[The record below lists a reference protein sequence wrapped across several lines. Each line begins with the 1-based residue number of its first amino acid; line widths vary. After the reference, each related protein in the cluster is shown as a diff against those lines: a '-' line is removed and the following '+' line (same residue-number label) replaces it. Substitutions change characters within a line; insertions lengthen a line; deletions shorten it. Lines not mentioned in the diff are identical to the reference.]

1 MKKNK
6 LLSFIC
12 SIAVMLSIGGLAS
25 CGDKGEGASSEPSS
39 VETPDSS
46 VEAPDSSVETPDS
59 SVEAPDSSVEAP
71 DSSVETPDDS
81 SSEKPDDKPTETV
94 IANVPEKFELKL
106 SAIDDTTKAAAYY
119 LDGVT
124 ASKNGESV
132 AVSVDLSKVDFTK
145 AGEYTIIYSVA
156 DSDVTKAS
164 LVRIYDLPVITAE
177 DEITLDWFMATEEN
191 ALTEKIA
198 SSVSAVDSFNQPLT
212 VAIAG
217 EFTKNSYG
225 FYGEGGYSVTLTATD
240 ALGNVATKEVTFTLT
255 NGTAPEIAN
264 VAIDLSN
271 IAVALTDYEVFVDFE
286 LYAVGEEG
294 LVKLTN
300 KEVGYDVNVGGTL
313 FTAEYAAA
321 LAAAG
326 ETEFVVVLSNA
337 YTTVRAT
344 VTDNQAPAFSYAEES
359 SFAYIV
365 GEEFALPQATKN
377 ANSVQAIDV
386 RYTLDGAEYT
396 AAPNEAGEYTYA
408 IEFYRGEEKVLAK
421 EYKIV
426 LVENY
431 GWSGAT
437 VKATENGKIALTGN
451 ADDAN
456 PVLSAD
462 YIAAQGECNTVV
474 VKAKILQESSNQ
486 ADTGEQT
493 GPSIWYIDG
502 STYALTGE
510 EKYIGV
516 SRDSVATG
524 AEITLTL
531 RVETDGSATFILR
544 HFDGWL
550 EILDMEFLHLDAK
563 LAAQQ
568 KLNAGFPSWDY
579 IHHNDPNA
587 YVDDKTYHISGGNFT
602 LTNLLVSDAIAAG
615 YKYVTMRVK
624 MTNETTPIEE
634 IYFITLES
642 GYNWDYYWNSF
653 VGNEVVVRFDLSK
666 YFDSADLANA
676 GNNLVQFKGRYIGG
690 ADIEAE
696 NIEVELIGFETAET
710 ADCFVSVPTGGN
722 YTVTG
727 ATYAKAVDGSAT
739 FAIAANENYAIV
751 SVTAKGGEAAV
762 TDNGDGT
769 YTVNNITQDTYLEV
783 ATKKTVH
790 TVTLAESEM
799 YTADKYSV
807 AVKEGES
814 CTLTITANEG
824 FEIKGV
830 SAENATLTDNGDG
843 TYTVSNVTAETV
855 ITVSAQ
861 AKKSEFAI
869 TLAAGEHYTASFT
882 SATVA
887 KDTEYS
893 FTVTANEG
901 YEISSVTADNATVT
915 ASGNSYTLT
924 NILNDTIVTVTTIKQ
939 VSLAEK
945 MMSSESNFWNYFHV
959 GAWGTNTWDGTSV
972 NVTTSSFQIQKAFI
986 DDALAQGYTH
996 AKVSVKAESSDID
1009 SILLITEG
1017 TLGWNYYWK
1026 RYSGTTAD
1034 VRIDLACYEG
1044 KDYSTLAIGLQNTS
1058 GENTNTAASI
1068 TGIEF
1073 FKSEETTSWTK
1084 TNNNAYVA
1092 YENGML
1098 IMDTVS
1104 AGSDSGVS
1112 TSTEW
1117 WKKYAT
1123 FYTGAAP
1130 AIRMYA
1136 NYLKVG
1142 DNTRSALWG
1151 KNGSPVNTI
1160 HGNGL
1165 SAGWGWN
1172 NDLSYTD
1179 GDTFFI
1185 SADKECIFEFEILE
1199 WHSNCNEYSGT
1210 SIEKVDNDTIK
1221 VTSLAEQKLFL
1232 ATYDDYVAAGY
1243 TEVTIS
1249 ATYASGD
1256 LWVGNDV
1263 WGTGTMFSLASGNS
1277 QTLNLA
1283 EMGQICLFFNAAMSD
1298 VEITY
1303 TFSK

>member
-12 SIAVMLSIGGLAS
+12 SVAVMLSVGGMAG
-25 CGDKGEGASSEPSS
+25 CFDDIANSSSDSLNSS
-39 VETPDSS
+39 VENSSVESPDSS
-46 VEAPDSSVETPDS
+46 TEKPDDSSSEK
-59 SVEAPDSSVEAP
+59 
-71 DSSVETPDDS
+71 PDDS
-81 SSEKPDDKPTETV
+81 SSEKPDDKPTETI

-106 SAIDDTTKAAAYY
+106 SAIDEATKAADYY
-119 LDGVT
+119 LNGVT
-124 ASKNGESV
+124 ASKGEESV
-132 AVSVDLSKVDFTK
+132 AVTVDLSKVDFTK
-145 AGEYTIIYSVA
+145 AGEYEITYSVT
-156 DSDVTKAS
+156 DSDVTETS
-164 LVRIYDLPVITAE
+164 VVRIYDLPVITAE
-177 DEITLDWFMATEEN
+177 SEMTSDWFMATEES
-191 ALTEKIA
+191 ALVEKIT
-198 SSVSAVDSFNQPLT
+198 SSVSAVDSFATPLI
-212 VAIAG
+212 VSVAG

-225 FYGEGGYSVTLTATD
+225 FYGAGAYSVMLTATD
-240 ALGNVATKEVTFTLT
+240 AVGNVATKEVTFTLT
-255 NGTAPEIAN
+255 NGFAPEIAN

-271 IAVALTDYEVFVDFE
+271 IAVAITDYEVFVDFD
-286 LYAVGEEG
+286 LYAVGADG

-300 KEVGYDVNVGGTL
+300 KEVRYDVNIGGTV
-313 FTAEYAAA
+313 FTADYVST

-337 YTTVRAT
+337 YTTVKAT

-365 GEEFALPQATKN
+365 GEEFALPQATKDL
-377 ANSVQAIDV
+377 NSAQAIEV
-386 RYTLDGAEYT
+386 KYTLNGEEYT
-396 AAPNEAGEYTYA
+396 AAPTEAGEYTYA

-421 EYKIV
+421 EYNIV

-431 GWSGAT
+431 GWSKAT
-437 VKATENGKIALTGN
+437 LKATENGNIALQGGEG
-451 ADDAN
+451 DVN
-456 PVLSAD
+456 PALSAE
-462 YIAAQGECNTVV
+462 YIAAQGEYNTIV
-474 VKAKILQESSNQ
+474 VKAKVLQESSNQ
-486 ADTGEQT
+486 ADTSEAT
-493 GPSIWYIDG
+493 GPSMWYIDG
-502 STYALTGE
+502 STFALTGE

-516 SRDSVATG
+516 SKDSVAEG

-531 RVETDGSATFILR
+531 RVEVDGTATFILR
-544 HFDGWL
+544 NFDGWL
-550 EILDMEFLHLDAK
+550 EIEEIEFLYLDAK

-568 KLNAGFPSWDY
+568 KLNTGFPGWDY
-579 IHHNDPNA
+579 VHHNDPSA
-587 YVDDKTYHISGGNFT
+587 YVDGKTYHIKGDNFT

-615 YKYVTMRVK
+615 YKYVTLRIK
-624 MTNETTPIEE
+624 MTNTVTPIEE
-634 IYFITLES
+634 IYFTTLES
-642 GYNWDYYWNSF
+642 GYNWDYYWASF

-666 YFDSADLANA
+666 YFDSSDLVNA
-676 GNNLVQFKGRYIGG
+676 GSNVVQFKGRYIGG
-690 ADIEAE
+690 ADIGAE
-696 NIEVELIGFETAET
+696 NMEVELIGFETAET
-710 ADCFVSVPTGGN
+710 ADCFVSVPMGSN

-751 SVTAKGGEAAV
+751 SVTAKDATV

-769 YTVNNITQDTYLEV
+769 YTVSGVTKDTYLEV

-814 CTLTITANEG
+814 CTFTITANEG

-830 SAENATLTDNGDG
+830 SADNATLTDNGDG
-843 TYTVSNVTAETV
+843 TYTVSNVTSTTV

-861 AKKSEFAI
+861 AEKSEFAI

-882 SATVA
+882 NVTVA
-887 KDTEYS
+887 KDSEYS

-924 NILNDTIVTVTTIKQ
+924 NILNDTIVTVTAIKQ
-939 VSLAEK
+939 VNLAEK
-945 MMSSESNFWNYFHV
+945 MLASEGDFWNYFHF
-959 GAWGTNTWDGTSV
+959 GAWGTNTWDGKSV
-972 NVTTSSFQIQKAFI
+972 NVTTSNIQIQKAFI

-996 AKVSVKAESSDID
+996 AKISVGSASSDIK
-1009 SILLITEG
+1009 SVVMITDG
-1017 TLGWNYYWK
+1017 SLGWNYYWK
-1026 RYSGTTAD
+1026 SYNGNSAD
-1034 VRIDLACYEG
+1034 VRIDLSTYAG
-1044 KDYSTLAIGLQNTS
+1044 KDYSTLTIEFRNSAGAGTDS
-1058 GENTNTAASI
+1058 SVTV
-1068 TGIEF
+1068 TGVEF
-1073 FKSEETTSWTK
+1073 FKSQETTSWTK
-1084 TNNNAYVA
+1084 TNNNVYAA
-1092 YENGML
+1092 YENGKL

-1104 AGSDSGVS
+1104 AGGDSGIN

-1117 WKKYAT
+1117 WKKYAVC
-1123 FYTGAAP
+1123 YTGAKP

-1136 NYLKVG
+1136 NYLNAG
-1142 DNTRSALWG
+1142 SNARSALWG
-1151 KNGSPVNTI
+1151 KNGSPINTI

-1179 GDTFFI
+1179 GDKFFI
-1185 SADKECIFEFEILE
+1185 SADKECVLEFEILE
-1199 WHSNCNEYSGT
+1199 WHSNCNEWSGT
-1210 SIEKVDNDTIK
+1210 SIEKVDSDTIK
-1221 VTSLAEQKLFL
+1221 VTALNQQKLFL

-1243 TEVTIS
+1243 TTVTIT
-1249 ATYASGD
+1249 ATYESGD
-1256 LWVGNDV
+1256 FWVGNDV
-1263 WGTGTMFSLASGNS
+1263 WGTGTMFGLASGNS

-1303 TFSK
+1303 TFSRF